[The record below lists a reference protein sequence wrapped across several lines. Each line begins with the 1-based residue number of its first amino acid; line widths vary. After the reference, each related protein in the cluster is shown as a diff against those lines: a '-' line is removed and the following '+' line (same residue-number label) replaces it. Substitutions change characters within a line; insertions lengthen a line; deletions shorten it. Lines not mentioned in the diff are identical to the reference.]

1 MVAVLRVLRSLR
13 LRRIF
18 IALLTVSPAATL
30 IILSITRFMFL
41 QFDRIIARVEVDKIG
56 GEVYHSPEVFR
67 MDYAEMER
75 KFKIYVYPD
84 DYKDENYTNYHLIS
98 GKYASEGYFFKNIR
112 ESSFLTDD
120 PDQAHLFF
128 IPISCHKMHQK
139 VSSYEEM
146 ASILKTYVS
155 GLIFKYPYWSRTMG
169 ADHFFVTC
177 HDIDVRATEG
187 VPQLVK
193 NSIRVVCSPTYDS
206 GFIPHKDVS
215 LPSLMQ
221 PLREAV
227 APGHDLYKRTILG
240 YWAGACNSD
249 LRNTLVSQWEE
260 DDELDIQNTTFY
272 KAGGMRKLSMA
283 KFCICPVGSRSTS
296 NRIIMAI
303 RYGCVP
309 VILADYFEL
318 PFNDVLDWT
327 KFAVVLSEDD
337 VYDLKYIL
345 KEKAGEEYRRLHSNL
360 LKVQRRF
367 RWNSPPVK
375 YDAFHL
381 VLYHLWLRRNV
392 VRY

>member
-1 MVAVLRVLRSLR
+1 MGLCK
-13 LRRIF
+13 
-18 IALLTVSPAATL
+18 
-30 IILSITRFMFL
+30 
-41 QFDRIIARVEVDKIG
+41 IIASVEVDKIDG
-56 GEVYHSPEVFR
+56 DVYRSAEVFR
-67 MDYAEMER
+67 MDYAEMEK

-84 DYKDENYTNYHLIS
+84 EYKDENYTNYQTLS

-128 IPISCHKMHQK
+128 IPFLATKCTKSGSRIRHLRQPD

-146 ASILKTYVS
+146 AAIVKKYVE
-155 GLIFKYPYWSRTMG
+155 GLIAKYPYWSRTMG

-177 HDIDVRATEG
+177 HDIDVRVTEL
-187 VPQLVK
+187 VPYLVK

-215 LPSLMQ
+215 LPLVMQ
-221 PLREAV
+221 PLKESVREN
-227 APGHDLYKRTILG
+227 DLYKRTILG
-240 YWAGACNSD
+240 YWAGASNSD
-249 LRNTLVSQWEE
+249 VRNTLVSNWEG
-260 DDELDIQNTTFY
+260 DDELDIQNTTYFP
-272 KAGGMRKLSMA
+272 AGGMRKFSMA
-283 KFCICPVGSRSTS
+283 KFCICPVGSRATS

-318 PFNDVLDWT
+318 PFNDVLDWL
-327 KFAVVLSEDD
+327 KFSIVMSEED

-345 KEKAGEEYRRLHSNL
+345 REKSGEEYSRLHGNL
-360 LKVQRRF
+360 IKVQKRF

-375 YDAFHL
+375 YDAFHM

-392 VRY
+392 VKY

>member
-1 MVAVLRVLRSLR
+1 MVKHSTFSSLNTSQTDLHRSSHH
-13 LRRIF
+13 F
-18 IALLTVSPAATL
+18 PGGLLNPSFHH
-30 IILSITRFMFL
+30 SFH
-41 QFDRIIARVEVDKIG
+41 IIANVEVDKIDG
-56 GEVYHSPEVFR
+56 DVYRSAEVFR
-67 MDYAEMER
+67 MDYAEMEM

-84 DYKDENYTNYHLIS
+84 EYKDENYTNYQTIS

-146 ASILKTYVS
+146 ASIVKKYVE
-155 GLIFKYPYWSRTMG
+155 GLIAK
-169 ADHFFVTC
+169 
-177 HDIDVRATEG
+177 
-187 VPQLVK
+187 
-193 NSIRVVCSPTYDS
+193 
-206 GFIPHKDVS
+206 
-215 LPSLMQ
+215 
-221 PLREAV
+221 
-227 APGHDLYKRTILG
+227 TILG

-249 LRNTLVSQWEE
+249 LRNTLVSNWEE
-260 DDELDIQNTTFY
+260 DDELDIQNSTY
-272 KAGGMRKLSMA
+272 YPAGGMRKLFMA
-283 KFCICPVGSRSTS
+283 KFCICPVGSRATS

-303 RYGCVP
+303 RHGCVP

-318 PFNDVLDWT
+318 PFNDDVLDWL
-327 KFAVVLSEDD
+327 KFSVILSEED

-345 KEKAGEEYRRLHSNL
+345 KEKAGEEYSRLHSNL
-360 LKVQRRF
+360 IKVQKRF

-375 YDAFHL
+375 YDAFHM

>member
-1 MVAVLRVLRSLR
+1 MVNILRLVRSIR

-18 IALLTVSPAATL
+18 IGLLTISPAASL
-30 IILSITRFMFL
+30 ILLSITRFMYQ
-41 QFDRIIARVEVDKIG
+41 QFDTIIANVEVDKIDG
-56 GEVYHSPEVFR
+56 DVYRSAEVFR
-67 MDYAEMER
+67 MDYAEMEM

-84 DYKDENYTNYHLIS
+84 EYKDENYTNYQTIS

-146 ASILKTYVS
+146 ASIVKKYVE
-155 GLIFKYPYWSRTMG
+155 GLIAKYPYWSRTMG

-177 HDIDVRATEG
+177 HDVDVRVTEL
-187 VPQLVK
+187 VPHLVK
-193 NSIRVVCSPTYDS
+193 NSIR
-206 GFIPHKDVS
+206 
-215 LPSLMQ
+215 
-221 PLREAV
+221 PLKEPV
-227 APGHDLYKRTILG
+227 GGNDLYKRTILG

-249 LRNTLVSQWEE
+249 LRNTLVSNWEE
-260 DDELDIQNTTFY
+260 DDELDIQNSTY
-272 KAGGMRKLSMA
+272 YPAGGMRKLFMA
-283 KFCICPVGSRSTS
+283 KFCICPVGSRATS

-303 RYGCVP
+303 RHGCVP
-309 VILADYFEL
+309 
-318 PFNDVLDWT
+318 
-327 KFAVVLSEDD
+327 D

-345 KEKAGEEYRRLHSNL
+345 KEKAGEEYSRLHSNL
-360 LKVQRRF
+360 IKVQKRF

-375 YDAFHL
+375 YDAFHM

>member
-1 MVAVLRVLRSLR
+1 MVNILRVLRSLR

-18 IALLTVSPAATL
+18 IGLLTISPAAT
-30 IILSITRFMFL
+30 IILFSITRFMYQ
-41 QFDRIIARVEVDKIG
+41 QFDRIIASVEVDKIDG
-56 GEVYHSPEVFR
+56 DVYRSAEVFR

-84 DYKDENYTNYHLIS
+84 EYKDENYTNYQTIS

-120 PDQAHLFF
+120 PEQAHLFF

-146 ASILKTYVS
+146 ASIVQKYVE
-155 GLIFKYPYWSRTMG
+155 GLIAKYPYWTRTMG

-177 HDIDVRATEG
+177 HDVDVRVTEL
-187 VPQLVK
+187 VPHLVK

-215 LPSLMQ
+215 LPLVMQ
-221 PLREAV
+221 PLKEPVRRN
-227 APGHDLYKRTILG
+227 DLYKRTILG
-240 YWAGACNSD
+240 YWEGACNSD
-249 LRNTLVSQWEE
+249 LRNTLVSNWQG
-260 DDELDIQNTTFY
+260 DNELDIQNSTY
-272 KAGGMRKLSMA
+272 YPAGGMRKLSMA
-283 KFCICPVGSRSTS
+283 KFCICPVGSRATS

-318 PFNDVLDWT
+318 PFNDVLDWL
-327 KFAVVLSEDD
+327 KFSVVLSEED

-345 KEKAGEEYRRLHSNL
+345 RGKAGEEYSRLHSNL
-360 LKVQRRF
+360 IKVQKRF

-375 YDAFHL
+375 YDAFHM

-392 VRY
+392 VKY